1 MKTWIT
7 VENLDNGKATL
18 KPGVKRQCPACGA
31 HFYDLG
37 KRPVVCP
44 RCKAQVDIQRRK
56 SAAKPAAE
64 PEPAA
69 APPVRK
75 GPAPRWSAEQAAA
88 LDHVGRWLKKGDQP
102 VFRLF
107 GYAGAG
113 KTTLARHVAEHAPG
127 KAAFAAFT
135 GKAAL
140 VLRGKGC
147 AGATTIHSLIY
158 TASEAD
164 DGRPSFT
171 LNKDGPASRAALI
184 VIDECSMVDE
194 ELARDLLSFDKP
206 ILVLGDPAQLPPI
219 KGAGFFTEGQPDV
232 MLTEIHRQAQ
242 DNPIIRLAHA
252 IREGR
257 EVAYGAYGE
266 TRVIRRDAIDGGTV
280 MAADQ
285 VLVGLNKTRRA
296 YNARMRELSGRAGL
310 TPAVDEKLVCL
321 RNDHER
327 GLLNGGL
334 WRVAKSVGMVNDYAR
349 MTLRPEEDS
358 ARDPLPVA
366 VHRAFFEGTEAN
378 LPYPIRR
385 ESDEFDF
392 GYALTVHKSQGS
404 QWDDVVL
411 FDESYAFREHRAR
424 WLYTGVTRAAKRLTL
439 VR

>member
-1 MKTWIT
+1 
-7 VENLDNGKATL
+7 
-18 KPGVKRQCPACGA
+18 
-31 HFYDLG
+31 
-37 KRPVVCP
+37 
-44 RCKAQVDIQRRK
+44 
-56 SAAKPAAE
+56 
-64 PEPAA
+64 
-69 APPVRK
+69 
-75 GPAPRWSAEQAAA
+75 
-88 LDHVGRWLKKGDQP
+88 
-102 VFRLF
+102 
-107 GYAGAG
+107 
-113 KTTLARHVAEHAPG
+113 
-127 KAAFAAFT
+127 
-135 GKAAL
+135 
-140 VLRGKGC
+140 
-147 AGATTIHSLIY
+147 
-158 TASEAD
+158 
-164 DGRPSFT
+164 
-171 LNKDGPASRAALI
+171 
-184 VIDECSMVDE
+184 
-194 ELARDLLSFDKP
+194 
-206 ILVLGDPAQLPPI
+206 
-219 KGAGFFTEGQPDV
+219 
-232 MLTEIHRQAQ
+232 
-242 DNPIIRLAHA
+242 
-252 IREGR
+252 
-257 EVAYGAYGE
+257 
-266 TRVIRRDAIDGGTV
+266 VIRRDAIDGGTV